1 MSKPKPGMLPTGR
14 QSKSTGNMLSK
25 SSSPSIRS
33 ITRLG
38 SLSSLPTPSSSSTST
53 TSSGSFSFGLKKN
66 NNASNQE
73 ANTTLYTDIAQVRQ
87 AMDLFLNSRIPEC
100 EAILNPRKDTSLY
113 HSLGHAFVLFLKA
126 CMTFQ
131 KEDIE
136 AGLDAMKQAYQMADK
151 LRKRDSSWKN
161 LSAWVKSH
169 SVQDIQDMTPLQ
181 RHAELVYAETYL
193 LKAMLQIIYD
203 ESFVGFLR
211 EGLKMRTS
219 HGIYKVLE
227 KYMLHV
233 QSEASLGKDV
243 TEYGLDEHF
252 ASGIAFGMGCFNL
265 VLSML
270 PNIVLKLAEF
280 VGFTGDRDVAM
291 FYFRSV
297 GGWDDM
303 EPSALLLGESP
314 EMQGPEEG
322 LRRQFCD
329 MMLLL
334 YNIVLSK
341 LAPLSHVDEP
351 LADAVLK
358 YNLTLYPD
366 GIFFLYFSGRQLS
379 AKKQLDLAKDQYHR
393 AITMESS
400 WKQLHHICYWELGL
414 ISLLQQDWKLAQE
427 HYKLLNTESNWS
439 KAVYTY
445 VQALSLYMFALDMVP
460 GEKRNQ
466 LLVKVNE
473 MMARVTKSK
482 QKIAGKSIFVEK
494 FVARKSRKFDLQGGR
509 LLFPD
514 LEVLNAFSAFE
525 LMPMDLARK
534 NLARIDATL
543 VRLQNNNS
551 FYVYDDLCL
560 CHFLKVML
568 IRMLLPDTPLD
579 QQAALKTTHQA
590 SVDAVLTYAP
600 KVQLDH
606 YTYYFTVYEKA
617 RMMIINNQWEAA
629 QKEINYL
636 IRCSEKN
643 EFNVGAG
650 ARAKNKYSLENS
662 LILKCH
668 NCLEMISEM
677 QQNLDGVTDAL
688 TQQMHL
694 DDNNT
699 QQLAVD
705 IPSSSLGSP
714 KTNGGNDKKDD
725 TTDSDDEF
733 EDAKE
738 D

>member
-1 MSKPKPGMLPTGR
+1 MAKPGMLPTGR
-14 QSKSTGNMLSK
+14 NAQSMNNIYSK
-25 SSSPSIRS
+25 PGPSIRS

-38 SLSSLPTPSSSSTST
+38 SLSSLPTPSSS
-53 TSSGSFSFGLKKN
+53 TSSSSSSLLSFGKKPSSN
-66 NNASNQE
+66 NNAAQ
-73 ANTTLYTDIAQVRQ
+73 AGVTLYADIAEVRQ

-100 EAILNPRKDTSLY
+100 ELILNPKRDSSMY
-113 HSLGHAFVLFLKA
+113 HSLGFAFVLFLKA

-136 AGLDAMKQAYQMADK
+136 AGLEAMKQAYQMADK
-151 LRKRDSSWKN
+151 FRKRDSSWKN
-161 LSAWVKSH
+161 LSAWVKSY
-169 SVQDIQDMTPLQ
+169 SVQDIKDMTPLQ

-211 EGLKMRTS
+211 EGLKMRAS

-233 QSEASLGKDV
+233 QEEASLGKDV
-243 TEYGLDEHF
+243 LEYGLDEHF
-252 ASGIAFGMGCFNL
+252 ASGVAFGMGCFNL

-270 PNIVLKLAEF
+270 PQIVLKLAEF
-280 VGFTGDRDVAM
+280 VGFTGDRDLAM

-297 GGWDDM
+297 GGWDDV
-303 EPSALLLGESP
+303 EHFSENGLP
-314 EMQGPEEG
+314 ELQGPEEG
-322 LRRQFCD
+322 IRRQFCD

-341 LAPLSHVDEP
+341 LSPLSHVDEP
-351 LADAVLK
+351 LADRVLK
-358 YNLTLYPD
+358 YNLQLYPD

-379 AKKQLDLAKDQYHR
+379 AKKQLEQAKAQYHR
-393 AITMESS
+393 AISMESS
-400 WKQLHHICYWELGL
+400 WKQLHHMCYWELGL
-414 ISLLQQDWKLAQE
+414 IALLQQDWKLAHDTYQ
-427 HYKLLNTESNWS
+427 LLNNESNWS

-445 VQALSLYMFALDMVP
+445 VQALSLYMYALELTP
-460 GEKRNQ
+460 GEKRKQ
-466 LLVKVNE
+466 LLSKVNE
-473 MMARVTKSK
+473 LMSKVTKAK

-525 LMPMDLARK
+525 LMSTDLVRK
-534 NLARIDATL
+534 NLGRIQATL
-543 VRLQNNNS
+543 TRLESNKS

-560 CHFLKVML
+560 CHYLRTML
-568 IRMLLPDTPLD
+568 IRMLLQDPTTPKEER
-579 QQAALKTTHQA
+579 QRLKETHRISIQ
-590 SVDAVLTYAP
+590 AVLDMAE

-617 RMMIINNQWEAA
+617 RMLMMDNELDAA
-629 QKEINYL
+629 RKEIQYL

-668 NCLEMISEM
+668 NCLEMITEI
-677 QQNLDGVTDAL
+677 QEGR
-688 TQQMHL
+688 
-694 DDNNT
+694 NNDIQT
-699 QQLAVD
+699 IQL
-705 IPSSSLGSP
+705 
-714 KTNGGNDKKDD
+714 KEEKDD
-725 TTDSDDEF
+725 QLGLDITTTTQDDSDEEF

>member
-1 MSKPKPGMLPTGR
+1 M
-14 QSKSTGNMLSK
+14 

-38 SLSSLPTPSSSSTST
+38 SLSSLPTPSSSTSTS
-53 TSSGSFSFGLKKN
+53 SSSTFTFGLKK
-66 NNASNQE
+66 SSTSSSQQLQE
-73 ANTTLYTDIAQVRQ
+73 ANATLYSDIAQVRQ

-100 EAILNPRKDTSLY
+100 EAILNPRRDSSMY
-113 HSLGHAFVLFLKA
+113 HSLGYAFVLFLKA

-136 AGLDAMKQAYQMADK
+136 AGLEAMKQAYQMADK

-169 SVQDIQDMTPLQ
+169 SVQDIQNMTPLQ

-233 QSEASLGKDV
+233 QEEASLGKDV

-297 GGWDDM
+297 GGWDDL
-303 EPSALLLGESP
+303 PPGALDRDELP
-314 EMQGPEEG
+314 EQQGPEEG

-379 AKKQLDLAKDQYHR
+379 SKKQLDQAKEQYHR
-393 AITMESS
+393 AISMESS

-414 ISLLQQDWKLAQE
+414 ISLLQQDWKLAQQ
-427 HYKLLNTESNWS
+427 HYALLNQESNWS

-445 VQALSLYMFALDMVP
+445 VQGLSLYMFALELAP
-460 GEKRNQ
+460 GDKRSQ
-466 LLVKVNE
+466 LLGKVNE
-473 MMARVTKSK
+473 LMTRVTKAK

-494 FVARKSRKFDLQGGR
+494 FVARKSRKFELQGSR

-525 LMPMDLARK
+525 LMSTDLARK

-560 CHFLKVML
+560 CHFLRTML
-568 IRMLLPDTPLD
+568 IRMILQDTSDNNNKELK
-579 QQAALKTTHQA
+579 QAHQV
-590 SVDAVLTYAP
+590 SVQAVMDFAD

-617 RMMIINNQWEAA
+617 RMLIMDNQLDAA

-643 EFNVGAG
+643 DFNVGAG

-668 NCLEMISEM
+668 NCLEMITEM
-677 QQNLDGVTDAL
+677 QQNELQHKVQNQLVLESPT
-688 TQQMHL
+688 
-694 DDNNT
+694 NNS
-699 QQLAVD
+699 D
-705 IPSSSLGSP
+705 
-714 KTNGGNDKKDD
+714 
-725 TTDSDDEF
+725 DSDDEF

-738 D
+738 E